1 MGIGLVQ
8 ASKFKIL
15 LTLLP
20 HLQLALFLLA
30 VDAGQVHAVEPA
42 VLLRLVPV
50 SLQKCHFSHLC
61 FCHLCVWF
69 DIEEKYDNF
78 HLEKYS
84 EVVFLS
90 PKFLK
95 RHCVRFTRV
104 DCESRS

>member
-50 SLQKCHFSHLC
+50 G
-61 FCHLCVWF
+61 
-69 DIEEKYDNF
+69 
-78 HLEKYS
+78 
-84 EVVFLS
+84 
-90 PKFLK
+90 LK
-95 RHCVRFTRV
+95 IRYLIFANTC
-104 DCESRS
+104 

>member
-50 SLQKCHFSHLC
+50 GLQN
-61 FCHLCVWF
+61 V
-69 DIEEKYDNF
+69 I
-78 HLEKYS
+78 
-84 EVVFLS
+84 FLI
-90 PKFLK
+90 FAFV
-95 RHCVRFTRV
+95 CMV
-104 DCESRS
+104 